1 MKDVRKMRDEEEVE
15 ETRTKVVKTR
25 EGSNG
30 LGGYLVNRHKS
41 GSLCPA
47 SIFDATYLVSF
58 AVTGQRPRRG

>member
-15 ETRTKVVKTR
+15 VTRTKVVKTR

-30 LGGYLVNRHKS
+30 LNRHKS

-47 SIFDATYLVSF
+47 SIFDVSYLVSF